1 MTRRNVALCQF
12 VTPPPLPA
20 PISRF
25 RSLMDVRQIVYDLK
39 QPILPTVTSPYAYFP
54 IHNILFHGYI
64 YLNINYTHYSDIRC
78 L

>member
-12 VTPPPLPA
+12 CDTA

-25 RSLMDVRQIVYDLK
+25 RSDAISLMDVRQIVIDLK
-39 QPILPTVTSPYAYFP
+39 QPILPTVTSPYFP
-54 IHNILFHGYI
+54 IHNILFHSYI